1 MGTILTD
8 YSDFERGQATRAW
21 ARLRVASWKT
31 ALAATRKVRPP
42 EEAGAGASHTAPA
55 EPQRF
60 ETDVCGSPSESFD
73 WRQYRA
79 VVEARRRDG

>member
-8 YSDFERGQATRAW
+8 YDYPAFEQGQRTRAW
-21 ARLRVASWKT
+21 ARQYIAER
-31 ALAATRKVRPP
+31 ALAATRKIRPP
-42 EEAGAGASHTAPA
+42 EEAGVTGVAPVDMSDWK
-55 EPQRF
+55 P
-60 ETDVCGSPSESFD
+60 DVSGNPAESFD